1 MRLYED
7 EGPSQLP
14 NRRSCDKCDVTCLFG
29 VERRQRVRL
38 VWVRFSWILPVF
50 GRETKYILVSVFVQC
65 LLEMFDTM
73 FVSFVLPWAVLGC
86 VTVSFGLE
94 RCSPFWRCV
103 FCLERCSA
111 VVVWAGAV
119 LAVLMKKPVGLIW
132 SFWGCLCYFDRHS
145 VECLVDF
152 PPFSEPSGFLS
163 CDWWREGHMTGVSGF
178 SHRLGLSSVRPV
190 DELMLRFV
198 TAWRAE
204 FCDGTTCGVLV
215 GKCIVFEDCALYAR
229 PFLSRLAFSTV
240 IGRERTTWQRC
251 LVTGVECW
259 SEGLHW
265 SLK

>member
-1 MRLYED
+1 MKFLWS
-7 EGPSQLP
+7 SQLP
-14 NRRSCDKCDVTCLFG
+14 KCQMWRHLSFWCRAETTCPPRLGKTFLGFIGFWSGNKVYFGECVCSMFAGDVWHDVCVFCFALSG
-29 VERRQRVRL
+29 ARL
-38 VWVRFSWILPVF
+38 C
-50 GRETKYILVSVFVQC
+50 Y
-65 LLEMFDTM
+65 
-73 FVSFVLPWAVLGC
+73 SFVWAWAVLAILTLCFLPWAVLGC
-86 VTVSFGLE
+86 GF
-94 RCSPFWRCV
+94 
-103 FCLERCSA
+103 
-111 VVVWAGAV
+111 WAGAV

-132 SFWGCLCYFDRHS
+132 SFWGCLCYFDGHS

-163 CDWWREGHMTGVSGF
+163 YDWWREGHMTGVSGF